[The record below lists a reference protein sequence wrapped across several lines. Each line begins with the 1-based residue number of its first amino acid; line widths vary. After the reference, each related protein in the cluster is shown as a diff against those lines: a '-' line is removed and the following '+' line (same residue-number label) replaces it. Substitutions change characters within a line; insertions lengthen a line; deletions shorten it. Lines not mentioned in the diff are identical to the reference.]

1 MGFTVPVSVN
11 YSSPLNAVPLDW
23 ISPPVEGAKGIQCS
37 IQWNAAQAGPNKSVA
52 VNLQNNAPLNFSKV
66 RALVFD
72 NSANGSDVQV
82 IFPDTE
88 TTMTIPSYTPYA
100 VIPVFTNVT
109 QFFIVSPNALS
120 TDKTGFMILNTLPPP
135 IAVPVTEAQN
145 IADVDPIDVSITPG
159 NTNLIVAGTNG
170 TLENAF
176 IYFNAWNNTAF
187 VGRLI
192 WQLVDGTGRSL
203 AQGRVNSEIGAVT
216 QGVLFQATDL
226 RLRFENGIYFT
237 WTSSSWPDGHVSPC
251 LYYRVP

>member
-135 IAVPVTEAQN
+135 IAVPVTEEQN
-145 IADVDPIDVSITPG
+145 FIAAAGINTTVDGTSQ
-159 NTNLIVAGTNG
+159 LVAATVNG
-170 TLENAF
+170 TLENLSLAGF
-176 IYFNAWNNTAF
+176 LNANAVNNGTITYW
-187 VGRLI
+187 L
-192 WQLVDGTGRSL
+192 QDGTGQILYEATAIVGINLVTNLNYALSGLRVRF
-203 AQGRVNSEIGAVT
+203 AQGIS
-216 QGVLFQATDL
+216 L
-226 RLRFENGIYFT
+226 R
-237 WTSSSWPDGHVSPC
+237 WTVANPLQTAYMAPS
-251 LYYRVP
+251 LYYRTP